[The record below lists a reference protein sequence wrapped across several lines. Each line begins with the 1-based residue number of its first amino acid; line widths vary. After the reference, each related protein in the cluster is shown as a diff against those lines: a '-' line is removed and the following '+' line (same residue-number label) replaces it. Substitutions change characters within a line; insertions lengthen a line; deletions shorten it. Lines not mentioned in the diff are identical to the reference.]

1 MPTMA
6 KLLSALPPSLVVAPF
21 SDSELLA
28 CLDAETDA
36 AEAAILTLTE
46 EADAASATRADGPVN
61 VVPAV
66 TYVATVEAEAVAI

>member
-1 MPTMA
+1 MPMMA

-46 EADAASATRADGPVN
+46 EADAARAMRADGPVK
-61 VVPAV
+61 VVPAA
-66 TYVATVEAEAVAI
+66 TYVAIVEDGAVAI

>member
-1 MPTMA
+1 MA
-6 KLLSALPPSLVVAPF
+6 RLLRALPPSLVVAPF

-36 AEAAILTLTE
+36 AEADKLTLTE
-46 EADAASATRADGPVN
+46 EADAARAIRADGPVN

-66 TYVATVEAEAVAI
+66 TYVATVEAGAVAI